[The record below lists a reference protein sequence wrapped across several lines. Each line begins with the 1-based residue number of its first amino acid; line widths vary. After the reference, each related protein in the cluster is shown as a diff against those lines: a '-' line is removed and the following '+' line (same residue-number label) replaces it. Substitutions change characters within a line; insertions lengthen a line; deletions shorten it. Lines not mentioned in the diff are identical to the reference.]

1 MCWWLNAF
9 SPSCSV
15 GPRDANLRSLLTLLS
30 PAPHMAS
37 HLASPYRCPIGESL
51 LRQIRAHNHGQGA
64 GLISRAVLMKY
75 PLQPGAAC
83 QVLSLLHHGGPGSRT
98 SLQRLLGIR
107 PLHSGSPWG
116 SVGWLDLRATGCPHV
131 GKMVLKL
138 AKCYLRDLEGRP
150 SDCLQKA
157 WLVSH

>member
-1 MCWWLNAF
+1 
-9 SPSCSV
+9 
-15 GPRDANLRSLLTLLS
+15 
-30 PAPHMAS
+30 
-37 HLASPYRCPIGESL
+37 
-51 LRQIRAHNHGQGA
+51 
-64 GLISRAVLMKY
+64 MKY
-75 PLQPGAAC
+75 PLQPGAAR
-83 QVLSLLHHGGPGSRT
+83 QVLSLLHQGGPGSRT

-150 SDCLQKA
+150 SDWLQKA